1 MISDIVGIVL
11 ANLNNLTE
19 IKTSIKC
26 KTLLELLLNNITNLK
41 QYVILYNYKHIYI
54 STTDDRETKS
64 LIDIKPNNYHTL
76 ATRNNNELILAKND
90 KVFHYDLNKIKL
102 LKEYKLTYGYIKAI
116 NLLNNPTLIAFKYDN
131 EIRIVI
137 EKTLELMTSIKMSAK
152 DYSVCGCD
160 SLSIAY
166 TLGNKVILYDFVN
179 HKELFTYISNAKQVT
194 QLVYFNDSTLLA
206 YTCDNY
212 ISLINIKTGDLNC
225 AFTINCNIGNIFSLD
240 SGHIICADG
249 FCVRIINLDTKAYE
263 VLHIKNI
270 HGFIRKDGNNLLAY
284 NNALKRID
292 IFDLK
297 KKTLRHDFSDLSPRY
312 VQPPLKRIQDLIKL
326 NNELLIAH
334 NEKEALLFNYKT
346 NEVIKSFKDVNNDSV
361 NMICKINSRLFA
373 IQYKDRLLI
382 WDYKKLKKITEKQK
396 NCLAFMD
403 LIDKSTIALIED
415 NFIEICHL
423 DNLDTIC
430 KYAIPYAEGVIK
442 LKENE
447 IISCGKECYKLI
459 EFNSGKVHATN
470 KREFIFRKKNAR
482 LNNDNILFYTDIC
495 YSFGQ
500 LDVRNNKVI
509 KIIKLGYYG
518 WDLFKK
524 SEDEI
529 WILTEDTRNHDKVLY
544 LELFRLSESQR
555 VRIYKFKETN
565 YDDSSYRM
573 RK

>member
-1 MISDIVGIVL
+1 MISNIVGIVL
-11 ANLNNLTE
+11 TME
-19 IKTSIKC
+19 IKATIKC
-26 KTLLELLLNNITNLK
+26 KTLLELLLNNITNNK

-64 LIDIKPNNYHTL
+64 LIDIKPNNYYTL

-90 KVFHYDLNKIKL
+90 KVFHYDSNKIKL
-102 LKEYKLTYGYIKAI
+102 LKQYKLPYGYIRAI

-131 EIRIVI
+131 EVKIII
-137 EKTLELMTSIKMSAK
+137 EKTLELMTSIKMSTK
-152 DYSVCGCD
+152 DYSMCGCD

-166 TLGNKVILYDFVN
+166 SLGNKVILYDFVN
-179 HKELFTYISNAKQVT
+179 QKELFKYISNIKQVT

-225 AFTINCNIGNIFSLD
+225 TFTINYNIGKIIIPLD
-240 SGHIICADG
+240 SSHIICADG
-249 FCVRIINLDTKAYE
+249 SCVRIINLDTKAYE

-270 HGFIRKDGNNLLAY
+270 HGFKRKDRNNLLTY
-284 NNALKRID
+284 NDALKRID
-292 IFDLK
+292 IFDLEK
-297 KKTLRHDFSDLSPRY
+297 KALRHDFSDLSQY
-312 VQPPLKRIQDLIKL
+312 VQPPLKIIQDLIKL
-326 NNELLIAH
+326 NNELLIVH

-361 NMICKINSRLFA
+361 NMICKINSSLFA
-373 IQYKDRLLI
+373 IQYKDKLLI
-382 WDYKKLKKITEKQK
+382 WDYTTLKKVTEKQK

-403 LIDKSTIALIED
+403 LVDKSTIALIED

-430 KYAIPYAEGVIK
+430 KYTIPYVEGVIK

-459 EFNSGKVHATN
+459 EFNSGKVYATN

-529 WILTEDTRNHDKVLY
+529 WILTEDTRNHDRMLY
-544 LELFRLSESQR
+544 LEVFRLSESQR
-555 VRIYKFKETN
+555 VRIYKFKEGFH
-565 YDDSSYRM
+565 RI